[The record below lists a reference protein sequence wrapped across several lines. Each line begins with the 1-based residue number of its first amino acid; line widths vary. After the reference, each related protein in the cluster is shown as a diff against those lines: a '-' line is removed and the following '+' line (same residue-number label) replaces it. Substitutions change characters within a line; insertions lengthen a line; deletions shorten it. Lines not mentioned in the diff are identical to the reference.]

1 MYFFFA
7 QLFPQRFPD
16 DGLGTVVRNVFDFD
30 GYSKEVR
37 DTLTEVL
44 HKHGIP
50 IGTDVRNVR
59 LAREVEL
66 PERQTF
72 GTWEVARATG
82 RRHLMRLPLEE
93 TRVTIGSS
101 RSVNLSSGILDR
113 VEARGVGFSEMQS
126 YWSLPF
132 HDFAVV
138 GDVTVMRDKHK
149 RPLYD
154 DIHIVTSNPVVLFSM
169 KASGDNYTSM
179 TLHHFFD
186 TRRQNLIP
194 RPKLAAL
201 GGKYAEILAVYDEV
215 TGNLVLAEPSTGTVL
230 PVPLTTVVQSVR
242 DNLTNRLTGKKETQE
257 TLRMLPD
264 FAEQNK
270 LLFFAPRGRTVQ
282 LLNVAEASIT
292 KLELPFS
299 VSSVHPLSESQYLL
313 VREMEEGAE
322 QEPRLYALKR
332 PEGCE
337 DPLPSVLHPIT
348 ATTEETD
355 VMALDKRGLSDFGLR
370 IAMREST
377 SSPNTLFT
385 SPSNYATLALG
396 FPELEFSAAEVVGWP
411 RQSLPTVGGAAP
423 SRSAASQRY
432 SEPGRDVIF
441 LRDSCQVVRPIATKD
456 VPRAGVGDHVA
467 TGTCVAFLEVVDL
480 MAGMA
485 RYIPVP
491 EAPQQS
497 PYASW
502 YKQTYP
508 DRVLGITDMSNDG
521 LATVDNSGTVRMWET
536 GVANLERSLDEWRK
550 MIGGGDDL
558 TMTIER
564 ESGLDVTDPKHG
576 KIDPNNDPHVGG
588 NQWAGGTGGRDTAGL
603 GGKGGPYRLDAGHQ
617 VHQVPDY
624 EKDQVPEHV
633 KKAAREMNR
642 KAFAEKLR
650 EIKMSEYDSQMY
662 EQYSLGVRRQVQSIR
677 NILDSLQAKS
687 ADRTWLKNQTSGEL
701 DDNRLIDGL
710 TGERS
715 IYKKR
720 GDQDPEVGSPQEKPK
735 RLKLVVDVSG
745 SMYRFNGHD
754 QRLERML
761 ESCLMVMEALEG
773 YSERIK
779 YDIVGHSGEDN
790 DVPFVPILKAPEN
803 DMERLKV
810 LKEMMAHSQ
819 FCMSGDHTLSASVLA
834 INEAGLVVDD
844 YDDSFVIV
852 LSDANFDRY
861 GIRPESIG
869 KILNRN
875 ENVNAYMVFIGS
887 LGNQADQISKRLPS
901 GKSFVCLDTKKLP
914 EILQTIFTA
923 AMLK

>member
-1 MYFFFA
+1 
-7 QLFPQRFPD
+7 
-16 DGLGTVVRNVFDFD
+16 
-30 GYSKEVR
+30 
-37 DTLTEVL
+37 
-44 HKHGIP
+44 
-50 IGTDVRNVR
+50 
-59 LAREVEL
+59 
-66 PERQTF
+66 
-72 GTWEVARATG
+72 
-82 RRHLMRLPLEE
+82 
-93 TRVTIGSS
+93 
-101 RSVNLSSGILDR
+101 
-113 VEARGVGFSEMQS
+113 
-126 YWSLPF
+126 
-132 HDFAVV
+132 
-138 GDVTVMRDKHK
+138 
-149 RPLYD
+149 
-154 DIHIVTSNPVVLFSM
+154 
-169 KASGDNYTSM
+169 
-179 TLHHFFD
+179 
-186 TRRQNLIP
+186 
-194 RPKLAAL
+194 
-201 GGKYAEILAVYDEV
+201 
-215 TGNLVLAEPSTGTVL
+215 
-230 PVPLTTVVQSVR
+230 
-242 DNLTNRLTGKKETQE
+242 
-257 TLRMLPD
+257 
-264 FAEQNK
+264 
-270 LLFFAPRGRTVQ
+270 
-282 LLNVAEASIT
+282 
-292 KLELPFS
+292 
-299 VSSVHPLSESQYLL
+299 
-313 VREMEEGAE
+313 
-322 QEPRLYALKR
+322 
-332 PEGCE
+332 
-337 DPLPSVLHPIT
+337 
-348 ATTEETD
+348 
-355 VMALDKRGLSDFGLR
+355 MALDKRGLSDFGLR

-521 LATVDNSGTVRMWET
+521 LATVDNSGTVRLWET

-662 EQYSLGVRRQVQSIR
+662 EQYSMGVRRQVQSIR

>member
-1 MYFFFA
+1 
-7 QLFPQRFPD
+7 
-16 DGLGTVVRNVFDFD
+16 
-30 GYSKEVR
+30 
-37 DTLTEVL
+37 
-44 HKHGIP
+44 
-50 IGTDVRNVR
+50 
-59 LAREVEL
+59 
-66 PERQTF
+66 
-72 GTWEVARATG
+72 
-82 RRHLMRLPLEE
+82 
-93 TRVTIGSS
+93 
-101 RSVNLSSGILDR
+101 
-113 VEARGVGFSEMQS
+113 
-126 YWSLPF
+126 
-132 HDFAVV
+132 
-138 GDVTVMRDKHK
+138 
-149 RPLYD
+149 
-154 DIHIVTSNPVVLFSM
+154 
-169 KASGDNYTSM
+169 
-179 TLHHFFD
+179 
-186 TRRQNLIP
+186 
-194 RPKLAAL
+194 
-201 GGKYAEILAVYDEV
+201 
-215 TGNLVLAEPSTGTVL
+215 
-230 PVPLTTVVQSVR
+230 
-242 DNLTNRLTGKKETQE
+242 
-257 TLRMLPD
+257 
-264 FAEQNK
+264 
-270 LLFFAPRGRTVQ
+270 
-282 LLNVAEASIT
+282 
-292 KLELPFS
+292 
-299 VSSVHPLSESQYLL
+299 
-313 VREMEEGAE
+313 
-322 QEPRLYALKR
+322 
-332 PEGCE
+332 
-337 DPLPSVLHPIT
+337 
-348 ATTEETD
+348 
-355 VMALDKRGLSDFGLR
+355 MALDKRGLSDFGLR

-411 RQSLPTVGGAAP
+411 RKSLPTVGGAP
-423 SRSAASQRY
+423 SSYSAASQRY
-432 SEPGRDVIF
+432 SEPGRDVVF
-441 LRDSCQVVRPIATKD
+441 LRDSCQLVRPIATKD

-467 TGTCVAFLEVVDL
+467 TGMCVAFLEVVDL

-521 LATVDNSGTVRMWET
+521 LATVDNSGTVRLWET

-662 EQYSLGVRRQVQSIR
+662 EQYSMGVRRQVQSIR

-773 YSERIK
+773 YGERIK

-834 INEAGLVVDD
+834 INEAGLVADD

>member
-1 MYFFFA
+1 
-7 QLFPQRFPD
+7 
-16 DGLGTVVRNVFDFD
+16 
-30 GYSKEVR
+30 
-37 DTLTEVL
+37 
-44 HKHGIP
+44 
-50 IGTDVRNVR
+50 
-59 LAREVEL
+59 
-66 PERQTF
+66 
-72 GTWEVARATG
+72 
-82 RRHLMRLPLEE
+82 
-93 TRVTIGSS
+93 
-101 RSVNLSSGILDR
+101 
-113 VEARGVGFSEMQS
+113 
-126 YWSLPF
+126 
-132 HDFAVV
+132 
-138 GDVTVMRDKHK
+138 
-149 RPLYD
+149 
-154 DIHIVTSNPVVLFSM
+154 
-169 KASGDNYTSM
+169 
-179 TLHHFFD
+179 
-186 TRRQNLIP
+186 
-194 RPKLAAL
+194 
-201 GGKYAEILAVYDEV
+201 
-215 TGNLVLAEPSTGTVL
+215 
-230 PVPLTTVVQSVR
+230 
-242 DNLTNRLTGKKETQE
+242 
-257 TLRMLPD
+257 
-264 FAEQNK
+264 
-270 LLFFAPRGRTVQ
+270 
-282 LLNVAEASIT
+282 
-292 KLELPFS
+292 
-299 VSSVHPLSESQYLL
+299 
-313 VREMEEGAE
+313 
-322 QEPRLYALKR
+322 
-332 PEGCE
+332 
-337 DPLPSVLHPIT
+337 
-348 ATTEETD
+348 
-355 VMALDKRGLSDFGLR
+355 MALDKRGLSDFGLR

-377 SSPNTLFT
+377 STPNTMFT

-411 RQSLPTVGGAAP
+411 RKSLPTVGGPP
-423 SRSAASQRY
+423 SSHSAASQRF

-441 LRDSCQVVRPIATKD
+441 LRDSCQLVRPIATKD
-456 VPRAGVGDHVA
+456 VPRAGVGDHVS

-521 LATVDNSGTVRMWET
+521 LATVDNSGTVRLWET

-558 TMTIER
+558 TMTVER

-662 EQYSLGVRRQVQSIR
+662 EQYSMGVRRQVQSIR

-790 DVPFVPILKAPEN
+790 DVPFVPILKSPEN

-834 INEAGLVVDD
+834 INEAGLVADD

>member
-1 MYFFFA
+1 
-7 QLFPQRFPD
+7 
-16 DGLGTVVRNVFDFD
+16 
-30 GYSKEVR
+30 
-37 DTLTEVL
+37 
-44 HKHGIP
+44 
-50 IGTDVRNVR
+50 
-59 LAREVEL
+59 
-66 PERQTF
+66 
-72 GTWEVARATG
+72 
-82 RRHLMRLPLEE
+82 
-93 TRVTIGSS
+93 
-101 RSVNLSSGILDR
+101 
-113 VEARGVGFSEMQS
+113 
-126 YWSLPF
+126 
-132 HDFAVV
+132 
-138 GDVTVMRDKHK
+138 
-149 RPLYD
+149 
-154 DIHIVTSNPVVLFSM
+154 
-169 KASGDNYTSM
+169 
-179 TLHHFFD
+179 
-186 TRRQNLIP
+186 
-194 RPKLAAL
+194 
-201 GGKYAEILAVYDEV
+201 
-215 TGNLVLAEPSTGTVL
+215 
-230 PVPLTTVVQSVR
+230 
-242 DNLTNRLTGKKETQE
+242 
-257 TLRMLPD
+257 
-264 FAEQNK
+264 
-270 LLFFAPRGRTVQ
+270 
-282 LLNVAEASIT
+282 
-292 KLELPFS
+292 
-299 VSSVHPLSESQYLL
+299 
-313 VREMEEGAE
+313 
-322 QEPRLYALKR
+322 
-332 PEGCE
+332 
-337 DPLPSVLHPIT
+337 
-348 ATTEETD
+348 
-355 VMALDKRGLSDFGLR
+355 MALDKRGLSDFGLR

>member
-1 MYFFFA
+1 
-7 QLFPQRFPD
+7 
-16 DGLGTVVRNVFDFD
+16 
-30 GYSKEVR
+30 
-37 DTLTEVL
+37 
-44 HKHGIP
+44 
-50 IGTDVRNVR
+50 
-59 LAREVEL
+59 
-66 PERQTF
+66 
-72 GTWEVARATG
+72 
-82 RRHLMRLPLEE
+82 
-93 TRVTIGSS
+93 
-101 RSVNLSSGILDR
+101 
-113 VEARGVGFSEMQS
+113 
-126 YWSLPF
+126 
-132 HDFAVV
+132 
-138 GDVTVMRDKHK
+138 
-149 RPLYD
+149 
-154 DIHIVTSNPVVLFSM
+154 
-169 KASGDNYTSM
+169 
-179 TLHHFFD
+179 
-186 TRRQNLIP
+186 
-194 RPKLAAL
+194 
-201 GGKYAEILAVYDEV
+201 
-215 TGNLVLAEPSTGTVL
+215 
-230 PVPLTTVVQSVR
+230 
-242 DNLTNRLTGKKETQE
+242 
-257 TLRMLPD
+257 
-264 FAEQNK
+264 
-270 LLFFAPRGRTVQ
+270 
-282 LLNVAEASIT
+282 
-292 KLELPFS
+292 
-299 VSSVHPLSESQYLL
+299 
-313 VREMEEGAE
+313 
-322 QEPRLYALKR
+322 
-332 PEGCE
+332 
-337 DPLPSVLHPIT
+337 
-348 ATTEETD
+348 
-355 VMALDKRGLSDFGLR
+355 MALDKRGLSDFGLR

-411 RQSLPTVGGAAP
+411 RKSLPTVGGAAP

-432 SEPGRDVIF
+432 SEPGRDVVF
-441 LRDSCQVVRPIATKD
+441 LRDSCQLVRPIATKD

-480 MAGMA
+480 MAGMV

-521 LATVDNSGTVRMWET
+521 LATVDNSGTVRLWET